1 MRGDYILPLP
11 ARFATAFFFLV
22 TAAVNHQ
29 SLPPRLPHAPRVDPL
44 NLRQPLRPSHLLE
57 TLVYIAPLHHSFGKI
72 RYITELRET
81 TIPHPIP
88 LPIMFKRSFAA
99 STKDRAGKARK
110 VSKRSF
116 RDDAKQRLRDQL
128 NHASPDTSPSIGS
141 CSPSL
146 NSAIITITVG
156 KDKRLFAAHE
166 EVLARSPVLADACRA
181 QFFAPSGERRI
192 ELPDEEPVVFAAVL
206 EYLYKREY
214 TPRLLKDVKR
224 DVWYLEDDEPAEDGP
239 LHPTSFAVGRSRAFP
254 LDVAHHKDAAG
265 RTTSAEAATLFHHGV
280 GDFILRDTVIYC
292 AALRF
297 QLPELQRLALRKQGL
312 VRGLDCATVLRSAR
326 FAYAHTPASDS
337 RLRAHYLA
345 LIIRGRKTF
354 KRSGTMQ
361 MEMEKGGSQLFFDVF
376 VAMCNH
382 IEDLTE
388 NGQVSPSSSV
398 VPPLPLVSR

>member
-1 MRGDYILPLP
+1 
-11 ARFATAFFFLV
+11 
-22 TAAVNHQ
+22 
-29 SLPPRLPHAPRVDPL
+29 
-44 NLRQPLRPSHLLE
+44 
-57 TLVYIAPLHHSFGKI
+57 
-72 RYITELRET
+72 
-81 TIPHPIP
+81 
-88 LPIMFKRSFAA
+88 MFKRSFAA
-99 STKDRAGKARK
+99 TTKDRAGKARK

-116 RDDAKQRLRDQL
+116 RDDAKQRLRDQI

-166 EVLARSPVLADACRA
+166 EVLSRSPVLADACRA
-181 QFFAPSGERRI
+181 QFFEPSGERRI

-224 DVWYLEDDEPAEDGP
+224 DVWYLEDDEPAEVLTAPASMLARSRYP
-239 LHPTSFAVGRSRAFP
+239 LDAAHHHKDAVGRSS
-254 LDVAHHKDAAG
+254 
-265 RTTSAEAATLFHHGV
+265 SAEAATIFHHGV

-312 VRGLDCATVLRSAR
+312 QTGIDVATILRSAR
-326 FAYAHTPASDS
+326 FAYANTPASDS

-345 LIIRGRKTF
+345 LIIRSRKTF

-388 NGQVSPSSSV
+388 NGHGQSSHFIK
-398 VPPLPLVSR
+398 